1 MSTATKLPCS
11 FLVGLVTKQASV
23 TMGVK
28 TTGGVNVVTENAV
41 TIVSMTPVMR
51 RMDDVNLDVRVA
63 TGESCVPSVCF
74 ADMLR

>member
-1 MSTATKLPCS
+1 M
-11 FLVGLVTKQASV
+11 TKQASV

-63 TGESCVPSVCF
+63 TGESCVPSGLPRQQSKAHRVT
-74 ADMLR
+74 DG